1 MLRAHTI
8 ERQQG
13 MAAATPLKRLGQPEE
28 IAGAVVYL
36 ASADA
41 GFITGSVMH
50 VNGGIRMD

>member
-1 MLRAHTI
+1 
-8 ERQQG
+8 

-50 VNGGIRMD
+50 INGGIRMD

>member
-1 MLRAHTI
+1 MLRAHTA
-8 ERQQG
+8 ERKQG

-41 GFITGSVMH
+41 GFITGTVMH
-50 VNGGIRMD
+50 INGGIRMD